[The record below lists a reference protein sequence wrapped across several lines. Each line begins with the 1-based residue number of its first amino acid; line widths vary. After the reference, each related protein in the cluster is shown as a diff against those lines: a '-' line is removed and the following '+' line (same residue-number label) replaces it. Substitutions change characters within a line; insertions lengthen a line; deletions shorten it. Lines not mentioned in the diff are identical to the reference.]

1 MRIEVYLMDKNIF
14 DRLVPKYLQKL
25 SSDEITDLL
34 IEISDIGRTKFIS
47 NYPKE
52 IADQLPGYDLY
63 E

>member
-1 MRIEVYLMDKNIF
+1 MDKNIF

-25 SSDEITDLL
+25 SSDEVTDLL
-34 IEISDIGRTKFIS
+34 IEISNIGRTKFIS

>member
-1 MRIEVYLMDKNIF
+1 MDKNIF
-14 DRLVPKYLQKL
+14 DRLVPEYIQNLN
-25 SSDEITDLL
+25 SNEITDLL

-52 IADQLPGYDLY
+52 IANQLPGYDLY

>member
-1 MRIEVYLMDKNIF
+1 MDKNIF
-14 DRLVPKYLQKL
+14 AKLVREYVQKL
-25 SSDEITDLL
+25 SSDEVTDLL
-34 IEISDIGRTKFIS
+34 IEIRNIGRTKLII

>member
-1 MRIEVYLMDKNIF
+1 MDKNIF
-14 DRLVPKYLQKL
+14 DRLVPEYIQNL
-25 SSDEITDLL
+25 SSNEITDLL
-34 IEISDIGRTKFIS
+34 IEISNIGRTKFIF